1 LEIKMHLFAQFAF
14 SSDCAAPRG
23 YLGGMTKL
31 IQSSACTWRSAA
43 HMLGRGFTFLL
54 LLMAMVSIGM
64 VACGGGGGASDAA
77 TAPVSQAA
85 PSSADSGTGAGS
97 GGGGTPNAAMLT
109 TTFALQVSE
118 LNTTL
123 SSPWGLAF
131 LPDGRMLVTE
141 KSGSLKLLAANGST
155 VGTVSGLPAVNSAG
169 QGGLL
174 DVVIDPAFA
183 ANQRIYM
190 TFSENDSA
198 NATINGTAV
207 VRAKLDATAR
217 TLSEVA
223 VIYRQAPKVAS
234 SGHYGSRLVFDKNG
248 YLFVAL
254 GDRQNSDQRGF
265 SQDLT
270 RGNGKVMRI
279 TTEGMPAP
287 GNPSFSATNAQ
298 SAIWSYG
305 HRNPQGAALH
315 PSTGELWVSEHG
327 PQGGDELNRAEA
339 GKNYGWPVISYGQE
353 YGSTTQV
360 GEGTAKAGMEQ
371 PVSYWLTRDGSAY
384 SSGAKSSMAPSG
396 LVIYSGSSFPEY
408 SGNLFSG
415 ALAGTALWRI
425 VLSSDGKSEMFRER
439 LLASRGER
447 IRDVR
452 QGPDGWLYLLTDN
465 GKLLRISR

>member
-1 LEIKMHLFAQFAF
+1 MHLFAQLPFGFNLLELRPYLRRTTSIAETRIF
-14 SSDCAAPRG
+14 SV
-23 YLGGMTKL
+23 
-31 IQSSACTWRSAA
+31 RSAA
-43 HMLGRGFTFLL
+43 HMLGRGVTLL
-54 LLMAMVSIGM
+54 LLLLALISIGM
-64 VACGGGGGASDAA
+64 VACGG
-77 TAPVSQAA
+77 
-85 PSSADSGTGAGS
+85 ADSAPPAQS
-97 GGGGTPNAAMLT
+97 PSPPADTPIATPSPTTPSTPAPAAVMLT
-109 TTFALQVSE
+109 TTFTLNVTE

-141 KSGSLKLLAANGST
+141 KGGTLKLLSADGAT
-155 VGTVSGLPAVNSAG
+155 VGTVAGVPAVNSAG

-174 DVVIDPAFA
+174 DVVIDPAYA
-183 ANQRIYM
+183 SNQRIYM

-198 NATINGTAV
+198 NASLNSTAV

-217 TLSEVA
+217 TLSDVT
-223 VIYRQAPKVAS
+223 VIYRQTPKVAS
-234 SGHYGSRLVFDKNG
+234 NGHFGSRLVFDRNG

-254 GDRQNSDQRGF
+254 GDRQNNDQRGF

-270 RGNGKVMRI
+270 RGNGKVMRVS
-279 TTEGMPAP
+279 TEGMPAP
-287 GNPSFSATNAQ
+287 GNPKFAAANAQ

-315 PSTGELWVSEHG
+315 PTTGELWVSEHG
-327 PQGGDELNRAEA
+327 PQGGDEINRAEA

-371 PVSYWLTRDGSAY
+371 PVSYWLTRDGSPYAG
-384 SSGAKSSMAPSG
+384 GAKSSMAPAG
-396 LVIYSGSSFPEY
+396 LAFYNGSKFPEY
-408 SGNLFSG
+408 NGNLFSG

-425 VLSSDGKSEMFRER
+425 VLGGTDGKTEIFRER
-439 LLASRGER
+439 LLAGRSER

-452 QGPDGWLYLLTDN
+452 APSDGWIYLLTDN
-465 GKLLRISR
+465 GKLLRVSR

>member
-1 LEIKMHLFAQFAF
+1 MHLFAQLPFGF
-14 SSDCAAPRG
+14 DFPPLRV
-23 YLGGMTKL
+23 YLGLMQH
-31 IQSSACTWRSAA
+31 ISQHIEFSWRVAVRIF
-43 HMLGRGFTFLL
+43 GRGITL
-54 LLMAMVSIGM
+54 LLMLLALVSIGM
-64 VACGGGGGASDAA
+64 VACGGADSTPAVQSPSVSN
-77 TAPVSQAA
+77 PVVETPSA
-85 PSSADSGTGAGS
+85 PSS
-97 GGGGTPNAAMLT
+97 PNAGVMLT
-109 TTFALQVSE
+109 TTFTLKVTE

-141 KSGSLKLLAANGST
+141 KGGILKLLAADGAT
-155 VGTVSGLPAVNSAG
+155 MGTVTGVPAVNSAG

-198 NATINGTAV
+198 NVRLNSTAV
-207 VRAKLDATAR
+207 VRAKFDATTR
-217 TLSEVA
+217 TLSDVI
-223 VIYRQAPKVAS
+223 VIYRQTPKVAS
-234 SGHYGSRLVFDKNG
+234 SGHFGSRLVFDRNG

-279 TTEGMPAP
+279 STEGMPAP
-287 GNPSFSATNAQ
+287 GNPSFSTAGAQ

-315 PSTGELWVSEHG
+315 PATGELWVSEHG
-327 PQGGDELNRAEA
+327 PQGGDEINRAEA

-371 PVSYWLTRDGSAY
+371 PVSYWLTRDGSPYNTSAG
-384 SSGAKSSMAPSG
+384 GAKSSMAPAG
-396 LVIYSGSSFPEY
+396 LAFYNGDKFPEFK
-408 SGNLFSG
+408 GNLFSG
-415 ALAGTALWRI
+415 ALAGTALWRV
-425 VLSSDGKSEMFRER
+425 VLSADSKTEIFRER
-439 LLASRGER
+439 LLASRAER

-452 QGPDGWLYLLTDN
+452 VATDGWIYLLTDS
-465 GKLLRISR
+465 GKLLRVSR